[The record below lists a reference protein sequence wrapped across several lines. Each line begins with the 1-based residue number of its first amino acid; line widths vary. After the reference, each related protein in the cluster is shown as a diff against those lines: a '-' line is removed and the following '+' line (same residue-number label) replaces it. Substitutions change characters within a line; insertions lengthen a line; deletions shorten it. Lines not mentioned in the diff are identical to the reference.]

1 MIIRSKVSKIG
12 NKTHKTGGI
21 MANSKK
27 LGVTAIATIALT
39 LSTAMH
45 SNVSYASEAT
55 LKDLEQAS
63 PWAQALI
70 QEAHQKL
77 LVNGDREGYFHPL
90 QQVTRQEAAVALA
103 NVMGIEL
110 SDTVSSSYS
119 DVASNSWSV
128 SAIEAVKKVGW
139 MQGSQGTFR
148 PKNVLTREE
157 LATILSRAT
166 QVESSEDLSVLKD
179 NQKISSWAKDAVS
192 SMISSGIMTGS
203 NGSFHPQKPVIRQE
217 LAAILLRVDEMQS
230 NMNLQTIEKI
240 ENGSVTIG
248 NTSYRVSDPLKSFFS
263 ENNVAALTK
272 AGIRVETADGQITKI
287 LALELVAPGQAAA
300 EGKEEFSGNT
310 VLDAGKA
317 VVEGKVKVAAD
328 YITIKN
334 ITIKGDFEIGKE
346 LNNDFYADNITVQGT
361 TYVKG
366 GDDNT
371 VVFDQSSLQEMNISK
386 EEVRVEAI
394 NKTVVQ
400 NVNIESKLSGLWGD
414 PSITYERVTIGEGV
428 QNASLYAHVRN
439 LEINTGNEE
448 TSISGNGQLESVT
461 INGSG
466 TVALQGTGMIGSV
479 TIKDITSKISFP
491 PNVTIQQI
499 VLPAGVSPE
508 QVILNFD
515 RVKTQIATIN
525 GSSNPSYTAPTG
537 GGSTAPSSGSNTGNT
552 GGGSV
557 TPTNPGTGTTP
568 TTPNPNPGTSIR
580 NPFTV
585 KTYKNRT
592 ETTADAMLTSTK
604 TGQVYY
610 MAVKLDDNVSP
621 TVEQIKSGTL
631 PGDFSYAR
639 GEVSV
644 TANELKTF
652 TIEGL
657 EKSKAYG
664 LWIVFKNAGEE
675 SPYPLFLNISNYR
688 TNDVTVLPYDRT
700 NLDQISIQFN
710 GVLTPP
716 ATTTTDPAAIF
727 KDGRLRN
734 YGYGFIEID
743 KLEWD
748 LTIPDMAI
756 MTIHFDPVTLGDG
769 TSYRL
774 DWQFVKNALSIKYT
788 SPSGSPTSISFG
800 GHGSYSGP
808 EVVNLIT
815 KQLAIETGNTVDPTK
830 GEAVMHILEAYPSPL
845 KQELGINEF
854 NGLRYQ
860 KALALQAGQ
869 YTTFNDVQQI
879 ISAVN
884 QEYPAPSNTEASA
897 IRDFNNSQN
906 AAQIEYYLKR
916 VADVLT
922 IDADL
927 YNALHQVARTEIAQT
942 VLNKRNVLPESKFTS
957 IEEIRSAYELAY
969 SQSSSVPISVSFVD
983 TDTTAGHIGG
993 DIVWIPGEENSSVVG
1008 FELLWGNGGQPVSS
1022 LTTVDKND
1030 GNRYTLPQGTVIPA
1044 GANQLLVRALLQD
1057 GSETA
1062 TIGITI
1068 KDTLPLAPAAPS
1080 ITNDDARNILIGADS
1095 SMEFTVDNGVNWIS
1109 YDEDNPPVFPG
1120 DVYVKVRVKA
1130 DPVNQVPPGET
1141 EFVSFVDNVYMYIG
1155 INDAGNTFDTGYIS
1169 SAMEYSSNDGET
1181 WTTYDEENPPQFPG
1195 DLTILLREKA
1205 SDILP
1210 AGPAKS
1216 FTFTSQVHV
1225 LTGNNA
1231 LLTSLPTLEYSLDGG
1246 VVWIALNVD
1255 KTVQI
1260 QPGAVVQVREA
1271 ARGSFPAGAPTEYQ
1285 Y

>member
-1 MIIRSKVSKIG
+1 
-12 NKTHKTGGI
+12 
-21 MANSKK
+21 MATSKK

-45 SNVSYASEAT
+45 SNVSYASDVPF
-55 LKDLEQAS
+55 KDLDQAS
-63 PWAQALI
+63 PWAQVLI

-103 NVMGIEL
+103 NVMGLEL
-110 SDTVSSSYS
+110 SSNVSSSYS
-119 DVASNSWSV
+119 DVASDSWSV

-148 PKNVLTREE
+148 PKDVITREE

-166 QVESSEDLSVLKD
+166 KVESSEDLSALKD
-179 NQKISSWAKDAVS
+179 NQKISGWAKNSVS

-203 NGSFHPQKPVIRQE
+203 NGNFHPQMPVIRQE
-217 LAAILLRVDEMQS
+217 LAAILLRVDEKA
-230 NMNLQTIEKI
+230 NNTNLQTIEKI

-248 NTSYRVSDPLKSFFS
+248 NTSYRVADPLKSFFS
-263 ENNVAALTK
+263 DNNVAALTK

-300 EGKEEFSGNT
+300 AGKEEFSGNA

-317 VVEGKVKVAAD
+317 VVEGNVKVAAD

-346 LNNDFYADNITVQGT
+346 LNNDFYAENITVQGT

-366 GDDNT
+366 GDENT
-371 VVFDQSSLQEMNISK
+371 VVFDQSSLQGMNISK

-414 PSITYERVTIGEGV
+414 SSITYDRVTVGEGV
-428 QNASLYAHVRN
+428 QNASLYANIRN

-466 TVALQGTGMIGSV
+466 TVALQGTGTIGSV
-479 TIKDITSKISFP
+479 TIKNTTSQVSFL
-491 PNVTIQQI
+491 PNVTIQRI

-525 GSSNPSYTAPTG
+525 GLSNPSYIAPSG
-537 GGSTAPSSGSNTGNT
+537 GGSTAPSSGGSSGST

-568 TTPNPNPGTSIR
+568 TTPSPNPGTSIR

-585 KTYKNRT
+585 KTYKNRM

-610 MAVKLDDNVSP
+610 MAVKLDDNLRP

-631 PGDFSYAR
+631 PDDVSYAH
-639 GEVSV
+639 GEISV

-657 EKSKAYG
+657 DKSKAYG
-664 LWIVFKNAGEE
+664 VWAVFKNASEE
-675 SPYPLFLNISNYR
+675 SPYPIYLNSISNYR
-688 TNDVTVLPYDRT
+688 TNDWTVLPYDTT
-700 NLDQISIQFN
+700 NLSQISIQFN
-710 GVLTPP
+710 GALTPP
-716 ATTTTDPAAIF
+716 ATSTTDPAAIF
-727 KDGRLRN
+727 KDGHLRN

-743 KLEWD
+743 TLEWD

-774 DWQFVKNALSIKYT
+774 DWTMVKNALTIKYT
-788 SPSGSPTSISFG
+788 SPSGSPTSVSYG
-800 GHGSYSGP
+800 ASASYSGP

-815 KQLAIETGNTVDPTK
+815 KQLAIETGNVVDPTK
-830 GEAVMHILEAYPSPL
+830 GEAVMHILGAYPSPL
-845 KQELGINEF
+845 KQELGLIEF
-854 NGLRYQ
+854 NGLQYQ
-860 KALALQAGQ
+860 KALAEQAGQ
-869 YTTFNDVQQI
+869 YTTFSDVKQI
-879 ISAVN
+879 IAGVN
-884 QEYPAPSNTEASA
+884 QQYPAPSNTEASA
-897 IRDFNNSQN
+897 IRNFNSAQN
-906 AAQIEYYLKR
+906 AAQIESYLKR
-916 VADVLT
+916 SVDALN
-922 IDADL
+922 IDADR
-927 YNALHQVARTEIAQT
+927 YNGLNQVARTEIAQM
-942 VLNKRNVLPESKFTS
+942 VLNKRNLLPESKFTS

-969 SQSSSVPISVSFVD
+969 IQSSTVPISLSFVD
-983 TDTTAGHIGG
+983 TDTTAGRIAGE
-993 DIVWIPGEENSSVVG
+993 IVWVPRAENSSVVG

-1022 LTTVDKND
+1022 ITTVDKND
-1030 GNRYTLPQGTVIPA
+1030 GNRYTLPQGTAIPA
-1044 GANQLLVRALLQD
+1044 GATQLLVRALLQD

-1068 KDTLPLAPAAPS
+1068 NDTLPVAPEPPS
-1080 ITNDDARNILIGADS
+1080 VTNDDARNILIGADS
-1095 SMEFTVDNGVNWIS
+1095 SMEFTIDNGVSWIS
-1109 YDEDNPPVFPG
+1109 YDEENPPIFPG

-1141 EFVSFVDNVYMYIG
+1141 KFVSFVDNVYMYIG
-1155 INDAGNTFDTGYIS
+1155 INDAGNTFDTGNIS

-1195 DLTILLREKA
+1195 DLTILMRERA

-1216 FTFTSQVHV
+1216 FKFTSQVHV
-1225 LTGNNA
+1225 LTGNNE
-1231 LLTSLPTLEYSLDGG
+1231 LLTSLPTLEYSLNGG
-1246 VVWIALNVD
+1246 VVWNALNVD
-1255 KTVQI
+1255 QAVQL
-1260 QPGAVVQVREA
+1260 QPGDVVQVREA
-1271 ARGSFPAGAPTEYQ
+1271 AHGPFPAGTPTEYQ